1 MQIQVAIIILLV
13 VLIIAALAIYL
24 IATILQLFKINAGL
38 DVVLAKVG
46 EIVAKSAPVN
56 GVVDAI
62 NANLAGGR
70 DLLEN
75 LLLKK
80 AGPDSAGLVESLFP
94 GEGEKF
100 LRRVGR
106 SGKVVNTGTV
116 YTRGVGILA
125 SLGRGAPIG
134 AAHVKGPAV
143 RDPQY
148 STTAASMLY
157 PRPGGARARPKS
169 PVVGSNAPRQY
180 EEALTPGAR
189 LRDAQ
194 GRAVEESEPAAE
206 PASAGAESQQ
216 PPSPPPA
223 PAERL
228 SAKGSRPWEV
238 QAQPAES
245 EAAPPPPAP
254 SESQPPSESQQPP
267 SESQQAPSPPP
278 ADAPASPERL
288 SGRGS
293 RPWER

>member
-1 MQIQVAIIILLV
+1 MEIQVAIIILLV
-13 VLIIAALAIYL
+13 ALIIAALAVYL
-24 IATILQLFKINAGL
+24 IATIIQLFKINAGL
-38 DVVLAKVG
+38 DVVLGKVG

-62 NANLAGGR
+62 NSNLAGGR

-100 LRRVGR
+100 LRRVGK

-169 PVVGSNAPRQY
+169 PVVGSDSPRQY
-180 EEALTPGAR
+180 EAALTPGSR
-189 LRDAQ
+189 PRDAQ
-194 GRAVEESEPAAE
+194 GRTVEESEAAPPSSSGGGGQAQEAPPAPPPLAQRLSAKGNRPWETQARSAESEAAPPPSSPPPAAE
-206 PASAGAESQQ
+206 SQP

-223 PAERL
+223 DAPSTPGRV
-228 SAKGSRPWEV
+228 SAKGSRPWE
-238 QAQPAES
+238 
-245 EAAPPPPAP
+245 
-254 SESQPPSESQQPP
+254 
-267 SESQQAPSPPP
+267 
-278 ADAPASPERL
+278 R
-288 SGRGS
+288 
-293 RPWER
+293 

>member
-1 MQIQVAIIILLV
+1 MEIQVAIIILLV

-106 SGKVVNTGTV
+106 SGKVVNTGAV

-143 RDPQY
+143 RDPKY

-157 PRPGGARARPKS
+157 PMPGGSRARKS
-169 PVVGSNAPRQY
+169 PVVGSNAPSQY
-180 EEALTPGAR
+180 ESALTPGSR
-189 LRDAQ
+189 PRDAQ
-194 GRAVEESEPAAE
+194 GRPVEESAPAAE
-206 PASAGAESQQ
+206 PARVGGGAESQQ

-245 EAAPPPPAP
+245 EAEPPP
-254 SESQPPSESQQPP
+254 SQPPPSESQQPP
-267 SESQQAPSPPP
+267 SPAP
-278 ADAPASPERL
+278 ADAPAPSGRL

>member
-1 MQIQVAIIILLV
+1 MEIQVALIILLV
-13 VLIIAALAIYL
+13 ALIIAALAIYL

-38 DVVLAKVG
+38 DVVLGKVG

-62 NANLAGGR
+62 NANLVTGR
-70 DLLEN
+70 NLLEG

-94 GEGEKF
+94 GEGAKF
-100 LRRVGR
+100 LQRVGKT
-106 SGKVVNTGTV
+106 GKVVNTGAV

-143 RDPQY
+143 RDPKY

-169 PVVGSNAPRQY
+169 PVVGSDSPRQY
-180 EEALTPGAR
+180 EAALTPGAR
-189 LRDAQ
+189 PRDAE
-194 GRAVEESEPAAE
+194 GRPVEASEPAAPSSGGGQA
-206 PASAGAESQQ
+206 PAPAPA
-216 PPSPPPA
+216 PPPA
-223 PAERL
+223 ARM
-228 SAKGSRPWEV
+228 SAKGSRPWE
-238 QAQPAES
+238 QAQAAAS
-245 EAAPPPPAP
+245 EPAPPAPAP
-254 SESQPPSESQQPP
+254 SEGAGEA
-267 SESQQAPSPPP
+267 EQAP
-278 ADAPASPERL
+278 APSSPEAPSSPGRM
-288 SGRGS
+288 SGKGM

>member
-1 MQIQVAIIILLV
+1 MEIQVALIILLV

-24 IATILQLFKINAGL
+24 IATIIQLFKINAGL

-62 NANLAGGR
+62 NSNLVAGR

-94 GEGEKF
+94 GEGAKF
-100 LRRVGR
+100 LQRVGK

-143 RDPQY
+143 RDPKY

-169 PVVGSNAPRQY
+169 PVVGSDAPRQY

-189 LRDAQ
+189 PRDAE
-194 GRAVEESEPAAE
+194 GRETSE
-206 PASAGAESQQ
+206 Q
-216 PPSPPPA
+216 PVAPPPA
-223 PAERL
+223 PAPSQPAAAPPAARM
-228 SAKGSRPWEV
+228 SAKGSRPWETV
-238 QAQPAES
+238 APASAPS
-245 EAAPPPPAP
+245 EPAP
-254 SESQPPSESQQPP
+254 SDGGAEAEQP
-267 SESQQAPSPPP
+267 PSPPP
-278 ADAPASPERL
+278 SAEEPPQE
-288 SGRGS
+288 SGGRMTARGT

>member
-1 MQIQVAIIILLV
+1 MEIQVALIILLV

-24 IATILQLFKINAGL
+24 IATIIQLFKINAGL

-56 GVVDAI
+56 GVLDAI
-62 NANLAGGR
+62 NSNLVAGR
-70 DLLEN
+70 DLLEG

-94 GEGEKF
+94 GEGAKF
-100 LRRVGR
+100 LQRVGKT
-106 SGKVVNTGTV
+106 GKVVNTGTV

-143 RDPQY
+143 RDPKY

-169 PVVGSNAPRQY
+169 PVVGSDSPRQY

-189 LRDAQ
+189 PRDPE
-194 GRAVEESEPAAE
+194 GRPVEESEPAA
-206 PASAGAESQQ
+206 
-216 PPSPPPA
+216 PA
-223 PAERL
+223 PAPAAPPAERMTT
-228 SAKGSRPWEV
+228 AKGMRPWEQT
-238 QAQPAES
+238 QAPAS
-245 EAAPPPPAP
+245 EPEPPPPPPSSGGDGQAEQAPAAPPPDAP
-254 SESQPPSESQQPP
+254 S
-267 SESQQAPSPPP
+267 SPG
-278 ADAPASPERL
+278 RL
-288 SGRGS
+288 SGKGT